1 MTIDEQ
7 IAEIERLK
15 AELKV
20 IRDSIANTLTRGVA
34 KITDGA
40 SAGTGATILYLDLQ
54 TLRDMERDIENKLA
68 TYRILGGSCV

>member
-15 AELKV
+15 AELKIV
-20 IRDSIANTLTRGVA
+20 RDSINNTLTRGVS
-34 KITDGA
+34 KVTDGA

-54 TLRDMERDIENKLA
+54 TLIDMETRIKNEVS
-68 TYRILGGSCV
+68 TYRVLGVVCV

>member
-20 IRDSIANTLTRGVA
+20 VRDSISNTLNRGVS
-34 KITDGA
+34 KLTDGA
-40 SAGTGATILYLDLQ
+40 SAGTGATIIYLPLQ
-54 TLRDMERDIENKLA
+54 ELRDMERDIENKLA
-68 TYRILGGSCV
+68 TYRVLGGVCV

>member
-15 AELKV
+15 AELKIV
-20 IRDSIANTLTRGVA
+20 RDSINNTLTRGVS
-34 KITDGA
+34 KVTDGA

-54 TLRDMERDIENKLA
+54 TLIDMETRIKNELA
-68 TYRILGGSCV
+68 TYRVLGGVCV

>member
-20 IRDSIANTLTRGVA
+20 VRDSISNTLNRGVS
-34 KITDGA
+34 KLTDGA
-40 SAGTGATILYLDLQ
+40 SAGTGATIIYLPLSE
-54 TLRDMERDIENKLA
+54 LRDMERDIENKLA
-68 TYRILGGSCV
+68 TYRVLGGSCV

>member
-20 IRDSIANTLTRGVA
+20 VRDSINNTLTRGVS
-34 KITDGA
+34 KVTDGA
-40 SAGTGATILYLDLQ
+40 SAGTGATIIYLDLP
-54 TLRDMERDIENKLA
+54 TLRQMERDIKEELA
-68 TYRILGGSCV
+68 TYRVLGGRCV